1 MKFNNTYSFY
11 TPSIAEGEPMK
22 FSKKFLL
29 KLIAFIDPELFKE
42 LQSIN
47 KKQTQERNYNHQ
59 GDFKIDINK
68 DFIDDINNFKSIS
81 NDKKNYGG
89 FRRYK
94 NHQLTNVFYQYK
106 GNQVPNPNQI
116 SQNQNLLQTNQ
127 QLLQKLEQVNQSN
140 NILINEKKSLE
151 LELISL
157 QNKIN
162 D

>member
-47 KKQTQERNYNHQ
+47 KKQTQERNYNHW

-81 NDKKNYGG
+81 NDKKN
-89 FRRYK
+89 
-94 NHQLTNVFYQYK
+94 
-106 GNQVPNPNQI
+106 
-116 SQNQNLLQTNQ
+116 
-127 QLLQKLEQVNQSN
+127 
-140 NILINEKKSLE
+140 
-151 LELISL
+151 
-157 QNKIN
+157 
-162 D
+162 